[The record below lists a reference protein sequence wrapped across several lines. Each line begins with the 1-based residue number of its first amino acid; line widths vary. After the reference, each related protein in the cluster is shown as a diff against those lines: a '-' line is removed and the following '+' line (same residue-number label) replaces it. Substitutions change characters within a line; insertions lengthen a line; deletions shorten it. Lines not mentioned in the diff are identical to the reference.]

1 MKVSIKSGNKIY
13 SAATSLLLLVI
24 MLCLETVEAEAQ
36 EQMQISFK
44 VKLINKANGDK
55 EFTEPVLYKL
65 CANKR
70 EAEKLKVEFEKIF
83 NSSDPLRMYDNWAKF
98 KKSNNISRKTPGNGR
113 VSGLNILSGMAIL
126 LMVEEDGVATM
137 FEVKEGVTDYTVEPI
152 KVQRTGEVR
161 KTGKRQLKP
170 RTIIIE
176 TDNGEEQF
184 RIQIPID
191 KDLIKESS
199 RLILQTYAVDCMTD
213 DTVDYCKPIIYDE
226 SEYHGLQDK
235 RMNFDFHK
243 NDKLASGYADG
254 GIPEMI
260 DTTIIYI
267 KKDSKRDYKGP
278 SRYVIEDYH
287 HVYHENM
294 IGGSCLRIRPFK
306 FLDFSVAIPEMELT
320 EEYYDMAEDQVENV
334 QSDLKLKFIQ
344 GKDELAQDS
353 LNEIERIKITEE
365 LKSYGKELVAP
376 SIVGTAS
383 PEGGEKI
390 NRDLADKRAHK
401 ARAFISQYLPSRTSL
416 SVKTHIYTW
425 EDVAAELDRRRRPD
439 EANTVRAVIAA
450 NGKNKPALDRS
461 IRELPFYEAS
471 VLPIMEDMRVMKCTY
486 SYVSQHVLTQDEVV
500 NVYLRDKHDFLSG
513 KKPPLSSGDFYN
525 LYTGLANDTIEQ
537 DTITMMAY
545 NWLKKMPEADLY
557 TKKIAP
563 YVYYR
568 MARLLQRHG
577 TPDTLLLAPFID
589 DSVGINVPV
598 NKDGVIVKMNRADIY
613 VAQALNYYQMQK
625 FAKAQEYINWLKE
638 YGASP
643 AGLDKLEMFMNL
655 KNYFGKDEENENF
668 IKAKNFV
675 LNSSTENKAILY
687 TEIPDWR
694 LSFEEADDLVTCMD
708 DSNPKKW
715 YLKGILW
722 ASKSETQPD
731 MSAFMQ
737 DETEEGFRKLSYEE
751 EDRLRD
757 SDYAAYVK
765 YTKDLEEYGK
775 THANAPVEQ
784 TDEKESV
791 NTDGIKH
798 YLAYFH
804 HSFLLEPTYKRYYY
818 SEGHVDDEMRKKQ
831 KYLKKDFAAYE
842 EVFKWLK
849 RRDDAR
855 RKELMPNEDENIGE
869 TDGSET
875 NADNNKNAGSNG
887 NTDGQAG
894 MTSAET
900 TPAETETFGT
910 ETDNAAPK

>member
-1 MKVSIKSGNKIY
+1 MKVSMKSGNKIY
-13 SAATSLLLLVI
+13 SAAATLLLLVA
-24 MLCLETVEAEAQ
+24 MLSLGTIGAEAQ

-44 VKLINKANGDK
+44 VKLHNKVTEK
-55 EFTEPVLYKL
+55 EFTEPVLYKM
-65 CANKR
+65 CANKQ
-70 EAEKLKVEFEKIF
+70 EAERLKTEFEKIF

-98 KKSNNISRKTPGNGR
+98 KRNNNIVRKTAGNGR
-113 VSGLNILSGMAIL
+113 ASGLNILPGMAIL
-126 LMVEEDGVATM
+126 LMVEEDGVAAM

-170 RTIIIE
+170 RTVIIE

-191 KDLIKESS
+191 KELIKESS

-213 DTVDYCKPIIYDE
+213 DTVAYCKPIVYDE

-235 RMNFDFHK
+235 RMSFDFHK
-243 NDKLASGYADG
+243 NDKLAPGYADG

-267 KKDSKRDYKGP
+267 KKDPKRDYKGP
-278 SRYVIEDYH
+278 SRYAIEDYH
-287 HVYHENM
+287 HVYYENM

-320 EEYYDMAEDQVENV
+320 EEYYDMAMEQVENV

-365 LKSYGKELVAP
+365 LKSFGKELASP
-376 SIVGTAS
+376 AIVGTAS

-390 NRDLADKRAHK
+390 NRDLADKRAHR
-401 ARAFISQYLPSRTSL
+401 ARAFISPYLPSRTSL

-425 EDVAAELDRRRRPD
+425 EDVAVELDKRRRPE
-439 EANTVRAVIAA
+439 EANAVRAAITA
-450 NGKNKPALDRS
+450 NGNNKPALDRA
-461 IRELPFYEAS
+461 IRELPFYETS
-471 VLPIMEDMRVMKCTY
+471 VVPIMEDMRVMKCTY
-486 SYVSQHVLTQDEVV
+486 SYVSHHVLTQDEVV
-500 NVYLRDKHDFLSG
+500 QVYQRDKHDFLSG

-545 NWLKKMPEADLY
+545 NWLKKMPEEELY

-589 DSVGINVPV
+589 DSVAINAPV
-598 NKDGVIVKMNRADIY
+598 NKGGEIVKMNRADIY

-625 FAKAQEYINWLKE
+625 FGKAQEYINWLKE

-722 ASKSETQPD
+722 ASRAETQPD
-731 MSAFMQ
+731 MSAYMQ
-737 DETEEGFRKLSYEE
+737 DETEDGFRKLSMDE
-751 EDRLRD
+751 EDALMMKD
-757 SDYAAYVK
+757 PAAYAK
-765 YTKDLEEYGK
+765 YRLDLEEYEK
-775 THANAPVEQ
+775 THANEPVVEVE
-784 TDEKESV
+784 EKDPV

-804 HSFLLEPTYKRYYY
+804 HSFQLEPTYKRYYY

-855 RKELMPNEDENIGE
+855 RKELMPEEDGE
-869 TDGSET
+869 SEGTDG
-875 NADNNKNAGSNG
+875 DNG
-887 NTDGQAG
+887 NAADGTENAAGQTDAVP
-894 MTSAET
+894 SAAA
-900 TPAETETFGT
+900 PTETGT
-910 ETDNAAPK
+910 SGTDADTAPKQEN

>member
-1 MKVSIKSGNKIY
+1 MKSGNKIY
-13 SAATSLLLLVI
+13 SAAATLLLLVA
-24 MLCLETVEAEAQ
+24 MLCLGMVEAEAQ
-36 EQMQISFK
+36 EAMQISFR
-44 VKLINKANGDK
+44 VKLYNKVTEK
-55 EFTEPVLYKL
+55 EFTEPVLFKM
-65 CANKR
+65 CANR
-70 EAEKLKVEFEKIF
+70 QEAERLKTEFDKIF
-83 NSSDPLRMYDNWAKF
+83 KSSDPLRMYDNWAKF
-98 KKSNNISRKTPGNGR
+98 KKNNKIVRKTPGNGR
-113 VSGLNILSGMAIL
+113 VSGLSILPGMAIL
-126 LMVEEDGVATM
+126 LMLEEDGEAAM
-137 FEVKEGVTDYTVEPI
+137 FEVKAGVTDYTVEPI
-152 KVQRTGEVR
+152 QVQRTGEV
-161 KTGKRQLKP
+161 KKVGKRQLKP
-170 RTIIIE
+170 RTVIIE

-191 KDLIKESS
+191 RDLIKESS
-199 RLILQTYAVDCMTD
+199 RLILQTYAVDCLTD
-213 DTVDYCKPIIYDE
+213 DTVAYCKPIVYDE

-235 RMNFDFHK
+235 RMDFDFHK
-243 NDKLASGYADG
+243 NDKLAPGYADG

-260 DTTIIYI
+260 DTTIIYV
-267 KKDSKRDYKGP
+267 KKDPKRDYKGP
-278 SRYVIEDYH
+278 SRYAIEDYH
-287 HVYHENM
+287 HVYYENM

-320 EEYYDMAEDQVENV
+320 EEYYDMAMEQVENV

-365 LKSYGKELVAP
+365 LKSYGKELASP
-376 SIVGTAS
+376 AIVGTAS

-390 NRDLADKRAHK
+390 NRDLADKRAHR
-401 ARAFISQYLPSRTSL
+401 ARAFISPYLPSRTSL

-425 EDVAAELDRRRRPD
+425 EDVAVELDKRRRPE
-439 EANTVRAVIAA
+439 EANAVRAAITA
-450 NGKNKPALDRS
+450 NGNNKPALDRAM
-461 IRELPFYEAS
+461 RELPFYETS
-471 VLPIMEDMRVMKCTY
+471 VVPIMEDMRVMKCTY
-486 SYVSQHVLTQDEVV
+486 SYISQHVLTQDEVV
-500 NVYLRDKHDFLSG
+500 QVYQRDKHDFLSG

-545 NWLKKMPEADLY
+545 NWLKKMPEEELY

-589 DSVGINVPV
+589 DSLGIGVPV
-598 NKDGVIVKMNRADIY
+598 NKGGVIVKMNRADIY

-625 FAKAQEYINWLKE
+625 FGKAQEYINWLKE

-722 ASKSETQPD
+722 ASRAETQPD
-731 MSAFMQ
+731 MSAYMQ
-737 DETEEGFRKLSYEE
+737 DETEDGFRKLSMDE
-751 EDRLRD
+751 EDALMMKD
-757 SDYAAYVK
+757 PAAYAK
-765 YTKDLEEYGK
+765 YRLDLEEYEK
-775 THANAPVEQ
+775 THANEPVVEVE
-784 TDEKESV
+784 EKDPV

-804 HSFLLEPTYKRYYY
+804 HSFQLEPTYKRYYY

-855 RKELMPNEDENIGE
+855 RKELMPEEDGE
-869 TDGSET
+869 SEGTDG
-875 NADNNKNAGSNG
+875 DNG
-887 NTDGQAG
+887 NAADGTENAAGQTDAVP
-894 MTSAET
+894 SAAA
-900 TPAETETFGT
+900 PTETGT
-910 ETDNAAPK
+910 SGTDADTAPKQEN

>member
-1 MKVSIKSGNKIY
+1 MNVSMKSGNKIY
-13 SAATSLLLLVI
+13 SAAATLLLLVA
-24 MLCLETVEAEAQ
+24 MLSLGTIGAEAQ

-44 VKLINKANGDK
+44 VKLHNNVTEK
-55 EFTEPVLYKL
+55 EFTEPVLYKM
-65 CANKR
+65 CANR
-70 EAEKLKVEFEKIF
+70 QEAERLKTEFDKIF
-83 NSSDPLRMYDNWAKF
+83 KSSDPLRMYDNWAKF
-98 KKSNNISRKTPGNGR
+98 KKNNKIVRKTPGNGR
-113 VSGLNILSGMAIL
+113 VSGLSILPGMAIL
-126 LMVEEDGVATM
+126 LMLEEDGEAAM
-137 FEVKEGVTDYTVEPI
+137 FEVKAGVTDYTVEPI
-152 KVQRTGEVR
+152 QVQRTGEV
-161 KTGKRQLKP
+161 KKVGKRQLKP
-170 RTIIIE
+170 RTVIIE

-191 KDLIKESS
+191 RDLIKESS
-199 RLILQTYAVDCMTD
+199 RLILQTYAVDCLTD
-213 DTVDYCKPIIYDE
+213 DTVAYCKPIVYDE

-235 RMNFDFHK
+235 RMDFDFHK
-243 NDKLASGYADG
+243 NDKLAPGYADG

-260 DTTIIYI
+260 DTTIIYV
-267 KKDSKRDYKGP
+267 KKDPKRDYKGP
-278 SRYVIEDYH
+278 SRYAIEDYH
-287 HVYHENM
+287 HVYYENM

-320 EEYYDMAEDQVENV
+320 EEYYDMAMEQVENV

-365 LKSYGKELVAP
+365 LKSYGKELASP
-376 SIVGTAS
+376 AIVGTAS

-390 NRDLADKRAHK
+390 NRDLADKRAHR
-401 ARAFISQYLPSRTSL
+401 ARAFISPYLPSRTSL

-425 EDVAAELDRRRRPD
+425 EDVAVELDKRRRPE
-439 EANTVRAVIAA
+439 EANAVRAAITA
-450 NGKNKPALDRS
+450 NGNNKPALDRAM
-461 IRELPFYEAS
+461 RELPFYETS
-471 VLPIMEDMRVMKCTY
+471 VVPIMEDMRVMKCTY
-486 SYVSQHVLTQDEVV
+486 SYISQHVLTQDEVV
-500 NVYLRDKHDFLSG
+500 QVYQRDKHDFLSG

-545 NWLKKMPEADLY
+545 NWLKKMPEEELY

-722 ASKSETQPD
+722 ASRAETQPD
-731 MSAFMQ
+731 MSAYMQ
-737 DETEEGFRKLSYEE
+737 DETEDGFRKLSMDE
-751 EDRLRD
+751 EDALMMKD
-757 SDYAAYVK
+757 PAAYAK
-765 YTKDLEEYGK
+765 YRLDLEEYEK
-775 THANAPVEQ
+775 THANEPVVEVE
-784 TDEKESV
+784 EKDPV

-804 HSFLLEPTYKRYYY
+804 HSFQLEPTYKRYYY

-855 RKELMPNEDENIGE
+855 RKELMPEEDGE
-869 TDGSET
+869 SESTDG
-875 NADNNKNAGSNG
+875 DNG
-887 NTDGQAG
+887 NAADGTENAAGQTDAVP
-894 MTSAET
+894 SAAA
-900 TPAETETFGT
+900 PTETGT
-910 ETDNAAPK
+910 SGTDADTAPKQEN

>member
-1 MKVSIKSGNKIY
+1 MKVSMKSGNKIY
-13 SAATSLLLLVI
+13 SAAATILLLVA
-24 MLCLETVEAEAQ
+24 MLCLGTSVAEAQ

-44 VKLINKANGDK
+44 VKLFNNVTEK
-55 EFTEPVLYKL
+55 EFTEPVLYKM
-65 CANKR
+65 CANKQ
-70 EAEKLKVEFEKIF
+70 EAERLKTEFDKIF
-83 NSSDPLRMYDNWAKF
+83 KSSDPLRMYDNWAKF
-98 KKSNNISRKTPGNGR
+98 KKNNKIVRKTPGNGR
-113 VSGLNILSGMAIL
+113 VSGLSILPGMAIL
-126 LMVEEDGVATM
+126 LMLEEDGEAAM
-137 FEVKEGVTDYTVEPI
+137 FEVKAGVTDYTVEPI
-152 KVQRTGEVR
+152 QVQRTGEV
-161 KTGKRQLKP
+161 KKVGKRQLKP
-170 RTIIIE
+170 RTVIIE

-191 KDLIKESS
+191 RDLIKESS
-199 RLILQTYAVDCMTD
+199 RLILQTYAVDCLTD
-213 DTVDYCKPIIYDE
+213 DTVAYCKPIVYDE

-235 RMNFDFHK
+235 RMDFDFHK
-243 NDKLASGYADG
+243 NDKLAPGYADG

-260 DTTIIYI
+260 DTTIIYV
-267 KKDSKRDYKGP
+267 KKDPKRDYKGP
-278 SRYVIEDYH
+278 SRYAIEDYH
-287 HVYHENM
+287 HVYYENM

-320 EEYYDMAEDQVENV
+320 EEYYDMAMEQVENV

-365 LKSYGKELVAP
+365 LKSYGKELASP
-376 SIVGTAS
+376 AIVGTAS

-390 NRDLADKRAHK
+390 NRDLADKRAHR
-401 ARAFISQYLPSRTSL
+401 ARAFISPYLPSRTSL

-425 EDVAAELDRRRRPD
+425 EDVAVELDKRRRPE
-439 EANTVRAVIAA
+439 EANAVRAAITA
-450 NGKNKPALDRS
+450 NGNNKPALDRAM
-461 IRELPFYEAS
+461 RELPFYETS
-471 VLPIMEDMRVMKCTY
+471 VVPIMEDMRVMKCTY
-486 SYVSQHVLTQDEVV
+486 SYISQHVLTQDEVV
-500 NVYLRDKHDFLSG
+500 QVYQRDKHDFLSG

-545 NWLKKMPEADLY
+545 NWLKKMPEEELY

-589 DSVGINVPV
+589 DSLGIGVPV
-598 NKDGVIVKMNRADIY
+598 NKGGVIVKMNRADIY

-625 FAKAQEYINWLKE
+625 FGKAQEYINWLKE

-722 ASKSETQPD
+722 ASRAETQPD
-731 MSAFMQ
+731 MSAYMQ
-737 DETEEGFRKLSYEE
+737 DETEDGFRKLSMDE
-751 EDRLRD
+751 EDALMMKD
-757 SDYAAYVK
+757 PAAYAK
-765 YTKDLEEYGK
+765 YRLDLEEYEK
-775 THANAPVEQ
+775 THANEPVVEVE
-784 TDEKESV
+784 EKDPV

-804 HSFLLEPTYKRYYY
+804 HSFQLEPTYKRYYY

-855 RKELMPNEDENIGE
+855 RKELMPEEDGE
-869 TDGSET
+869 SEGTDG
-875 NADNNKNAGSNG
+875 DNG
-887 NTDGQAG
+887 NAADGTENAAGQTDAVP
-894 MTSAET
+894 SAAA
-900 TPAETETFGT
+900 PTETGT
-910 ETDNAAPK
+910 SGTDADAAAPKQEN

>member
-1 MKVSIKSGNKIY
+1 MKISIKSGNKIY
-13 SAATSLLLLVI
+13 PAATFLLLLVTV
-24 MLCLETVEAEAQ
+24 LCLGTSVAEAQ

-44 VKLINKANGDK
+44 VKLVNKANENK
-55 EFTEPVLYKL
+55 EFTEPVLYKM
-65 CANKR
+65 CANR
-70 EAEKLKVEFEKIF
+70 QEAERLKTEFDKIF

-98 KKSNNISRKTPGNGR
+98 KRNNNIVRKTAGNGR
-113 VSGLNILSGMAIL
+113 VSGLSILPGMAIL
-126 LMVEEDGVATM
+126 LMVEEDGVAAM

-170 RTIIIE
+170 RTVIIE

-191 KDLIKESS
+191 KELIKESS

-213 DTVDYCKPIIYDE
+213 DTVAYCKPIVYDE

-235 RMNFDFHK
+235 RMGFDFHK
-243 NDKLASGYADG
+243 NDKLAPGYADG

-267 KKDSKRDYKGP
+267 KKDPKRDYKGP
-278 SRYVIEDYH
+278 SRYAIEDYH

-320 EEYYDMAEDQVENV
+320 EEYYDMAEDQVSNV
-334 QSDLKLKFIQ
+334 AQDLQLKFVT
-344 GKDELAQDS
+344 GKDELTQDS
-353 LNEIERIKITEE
+353 INEIVRIRLTEE
-365 LKSYGKELVAP
+365 LMSYGKDLAAP
-376 SIVGTAS
+376 TIVGTAS
-383 PEGGEKI
+383 PDGGDKI
-390 NRDLADKRAHK
+390 NRDLAGRRARK
-401 ARAFISQYLPSRTSL
+401 ARTFISQYLPSRTSL
-416 SVKTHIYTW
+416 SVKEYVYTW
-425 EDVAAELDRRRRPD
+425 DDVAAALDKRHRPD
-439 EANTVRAVIAA
+439 EAKAVRDVIAA
-450 NGKNKPALDRS
+450 SGKNKPDGAMRS
-461 IRELPFYEAS
+461 LPFYETS
-471 VLPIMEDMRVMKCTY
+471 VVPILEEMRAMKCTY
-486 SYVSQHVLTQDEVV
+486 SYISKHVLTQDEVV

-722 ASKSETQPD
+722 ASRAETQPD

-737 DETEEGFRKLSYEE
+737 NETEDGFRKLSYEE

-765 YTKDLEEYGK
+765 YTKDLEEYEK

-804 HSFLLEPTYKRYYY
+804 HSFKIEPTYKRYYY

-855 RKELMPNEDENIGE
+855 RKELMSNEDESIGE
-869 TDGSET
+869 TDGSEK
-875 NADNNKNAGSNG
+875 NVDNNENAGSNG
-887 NTDGQAG
+887 NADGQTG
-894 MTSAET
+894 MTSADT
-900 TPAETETFGT
+900 APAEAGT
-910 ETDNAAPK
+910 SVTGTDAAAPK